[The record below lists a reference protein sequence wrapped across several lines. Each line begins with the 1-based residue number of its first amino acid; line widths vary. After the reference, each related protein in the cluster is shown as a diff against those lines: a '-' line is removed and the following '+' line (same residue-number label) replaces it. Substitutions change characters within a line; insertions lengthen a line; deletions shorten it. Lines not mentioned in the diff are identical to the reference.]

1 MGSIETF
8 LWGFFGG
15 IGAELAVLFGVKQQF
30 PDRFPHWIRSK
41 WYYTVVILMALAG
54 GGIALAYVR
63 SGSPLNAILAIQV
76 GASAPLFFRKARDV
90 LAETPKPPATSR
102 VD

>member
-8 LWGFFGG
+8 IWGFFGG
-15 IGAELAVLFGVKQQF
+15 IGAELAVLFGVRQQF
-30 PDRFPHWIRSK
+30 PDRFPHWIRSRA
-41 WYYTVVILMALAG
+41 YYVVAFLMALIG

-63 SGSPLNAILAIQV
+63 SGTSLSAILAIQV

-90 LAETPKPPATSR
+90 IAEPPKPPDESR